1 MIYKGC
7 KERIYRKILA
17 KCRKN
22 YQFVWWYQKKT
33 LLLQA
38 YNIKQLKQERI

>member
-1 MIYKGC
+1 MIKSVESRGFIEKYKQNVEKLSIC
-7 KERIYRKILA
+7 LVVSE
-17 KCRKN
+17 
-22 YQFVWWYQKKT
+22 KT